1 MFTYLLRRIC
11 LLVFV
16 LWGVSVLTFT
26 LMYLIPGDRA
36 QLVAIY
42 RWGYDDLSDRE
53 LASLRREIGE
63 DIPFLQQ
70 YARWL
75 GRVARGDLGYS
86 FITGRPVIKEI
97 LARVPATLELAAAAF
112 FFVVLIALPLGIA
125 CARRPGSWWDNLVMV
140 GSLIG
145 VAMPDFWLGLLLI
158 LIFSLTLDLLPVAG
172 SGGLAHLVLPAFTL
186 GAGMAA
192 VSTRLVRASLLEVLA
207 QDYITMARI
216 KGVGEG
222 EVLRR
227 HALRNAL
234 IPVFTVLGLQLNH
247 LIGGTVI
254 VENVFG
260 RPGVGRLMVEAIASR
275 DLPVLQG
282 AVLFL
287 AFSFAAI
294 NLLVDISYTLL
305 DPRIRYGGAKD
316 NA

>member
-26 LMYLIPGDRA
+26 LMYLLPGERA
-36 QLVAIY
+36 RLVAIY
-42 RWGYDDLSDRE
+42 RWGYDDLSAKE
-53 LASLRREIGE
+53 LATLRREIGE
-63 DIPFLQQ
+63 DLPFPQQ
-70 YARWL
+70 YAWWL

-86 FITGRPVIKEI
+86 FVTGRPVAAEI
-97 LARVPATLELAAAAF
+97 LARVPATLELAVAAF
-112 FFVVLIALPLGIA
+112 FFAALTAVPLGIA
-125 CARRPGSWWDNLVMV
+125 CARRPGSWWDNLLMT

-145 VAMPDFWLGLLLI
+145 VAMPNFWLGLLLI

-207 QDYITMARI
+207 QDYITMART
-216 KGVGEG
+216 KGLGEG
-222 EVLRR
+222 EVLWR

-247 LIGGTVI
+247 LVGGTVI

-260 RPGVGRLMVEAIASR
+260 RAGVGQLMVEAIASR
-275 DLPVLQG
+275 DLPLLQG
-282 AVLFL
+282 VVLFL
-287 AFSFAAI
+287 AFCFAGV
-294 NLLVDISYTLL
+294 NLLVDISYTFL
-305 DPRIRYGGAKD
+305 DPRIRYGGAKG
-316 NA
+316 NE